1 MAISPEEYLEFIVDK
16 TLPTSETFIQIT
28 NYLEFPVA
36 YRIKSSAP
44 RDFLISEPEGTVG
57 PKGKIVIG
65 VLYKVTTESFLKF
78 HKFLVQTVVV
88 EEGDPNWKSTAV
100 HEYKLCSR
108 FSSKKIVVEEKAPD
122 EEKKEDLR
130 EAEEKVEVQEI
141 VKEFERE
148 NWSSQ
153 IFAKKFNVLHL
164 VIAFS
169 SGWAMSCLIMSS

>member
-36 YRIKSSAP
+36 YRIKTSAP

-57 PKGKIVIG
+57 PKGKVVIG

-108 FSSKKIVVEEKAPD
+108 FSSKKIVVEEKVPD
-122 EEKKEDLR
+122 EEKEVL
-130 EAEEKVEVQEI
+130 EEVEEKVEVQEI
-141 VKEFERE
+141 VKEIEKE
-148 NWSSQ
+148 KWSSHV
-153 IFAKKFNVLHL
+153 FAKKFNILHL

-169 SGWAMSCLIMSS
+169 FGWVLSCLITPN